1 MKLLFFQMSMKNAIF
16 LIVNFF
22 LKNQTKGRTSLRNIS
37 RSDDH
42 LFQEAFEFEV
52 VRSFVHDLLR

>member
-1 MKLLFFQMSMKNAIF
+1 MKLLSFQMSMKNAIF

-37 RSDDH
+37 RSDVH
-42 LFQEAFEFEV
+42 LFQEAFEFKV
-52 VRSFVHDLLR
+52 VRSFVHDLLK

>member
-1 MKLLFFQMSMKNAIF
+1 MKLLSFQMSMKNAIF

-22 LKNQTKGRTSLRNIS
+22 FNQTKGRTSLRNIS
-37 RSDDH
+37 RSDVH

-52 VRSFVHDLLR
+52 GRSFVHDFLR